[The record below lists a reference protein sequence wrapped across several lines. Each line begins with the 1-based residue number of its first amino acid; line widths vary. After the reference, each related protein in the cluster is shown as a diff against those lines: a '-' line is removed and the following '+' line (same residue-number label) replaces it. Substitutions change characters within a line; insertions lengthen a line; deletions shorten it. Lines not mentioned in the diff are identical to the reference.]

1 MLIQVKVP
9 TVGESITEGLLAE
22 WAAKDGDVVRFDDP
36 LFVLETDKVTMTIN
50 AEHSG
55 QLKVLVQAGEP
66 VKIGQAIA
74 EIDTSVK
81 IESTSQR
88 ANEPTLGGSVFEGGP
103 ADPALGTR
111 HSALPTQPAGPP
123 MNPPAGLPQAKAKL
137 DSAALDDLAPSVR
150 RLVEENRIDPK
161 AIPGTGRGGRVTKE
175 DVLAFLAKKTESTSQ
190 RDNVSTLG
198 GSAFE
203 GKPADSFLG
212 LQATPGGSDRPI
224 ANAPA
229 SPHASLLSPQ
239 SSTSRQTRTP
249 LSPIRQ
255 RIAERMLLSQQNTA
269 TLTTFSEADMGEIMA
284 LRAQHKEAFQAKH
297 GVGLGFMS
305 FFVKAVV
312 DGLQAFPALAAT
324 IDGGDLVQNH
334 VLDIGIAVSTD
345 RGLVVPVLRDP
356 DKKSLAGIERDIAE
370 LAKRARE
377 KRITLPELEGAV
389 FSITNAGSYGALFGT
404 PILNPPQSGIL
415 GTYAIQQRPVARDG
429 QVVIR
434 PMMVLALSYDHR
446 VVDGETAGRFL
457 QRVAGLLEHPATA
470 VLEI

>member
-9 TVGESITEGLLAE
+9 SVGESITEGLLAE
-22 WAAKDGDVVRFDDP
+22 WMAKDGDVIRSDDP

-55 QLKVLVQAGEP
+55 QLKILVQAGEP
-66 VKIGQAIA
+66 VKIGQVIG
-74 EIDTSVK
+74 ELDTSVTEEADSRGSDRP
-81 IESTSQR
+81 IATSSAQ
-88 ANEPTLGGSVFEGGP
+88 PSVLSP
-103 ADPALGTR
+103 LRPQ
-111 HSALPTQPAGPP
+111 SAGPP
-123 MNPPAGLPQAKAKL
+123 MTPPAGLPQAKAKL
-137 DSAALDDLAPSVR
+137 DAAALDDLAPSVR
-150 RLVEENRIDPK
+150 RLVEEERIDPR

-175 DVLAFLAKKTESTSQ
+175 DVLAFLST
-190 RDNVSTLG
+190 RGRPDTPVR
-198 GSAFE
+198 
-203 GKPADSFLG
+203 PAS
-212 LQATPGGSDRPI
+212 PGGSDRPI
-224 ANAPA
+224 TNAPA
-229 SPHASLLSPQ
+229 SPHPSLLTPHSSP
-239 SSTSRQTRTP
+239 SRQTRTP

-305 FFVKAVV
+305 FFVRAAV

-334 VLDIGIAVSTD
+334 TFDIGIAVSTD

-434 PMMVLALSYDHR
+434 PMMYLALSYDHR

-457 QRVAGLLEHPATA
+457 QRVTSSLEHPVRP